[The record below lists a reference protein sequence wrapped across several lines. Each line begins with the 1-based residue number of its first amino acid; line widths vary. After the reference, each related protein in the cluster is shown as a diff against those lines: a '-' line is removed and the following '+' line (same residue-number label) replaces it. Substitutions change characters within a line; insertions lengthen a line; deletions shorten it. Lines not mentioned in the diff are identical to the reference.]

1 MSDIEKK
8 IKKMEDKSI
17 VILLLILTILHTT
30 VNISNLSNLSKL
42 NFKLNF
48 DIIFNTFYIDL
59 VVLIIS
65 YFIYREINYNFHN
78 KNNN

>member
-1 MSDIEKK
+1 MSNKK
-8 IKKMEDKSI
+8 NTEKKMEDKSI
-17 VILLLILTILHTT
+17 VILLLILTILHTI
-30 VNISNLSNLSKL
+30 VNIFNLSKL